1 VVNQFSTKGD
11 MKNMKM
17 WKLTVTVLVFGA
29 VASAWKISSSHISKA
44 GIYNVSTSTHLKP
57 SGTSEPS
64 NHLTS
69 TRDFEHSLQIN
80 PDNTNTYSKNAF
92 KKYKYGDYQGA
103 IENYN
108 LALKMNS
115 NDAESYSHRG
125 AVKASLKKYQ
135 DAIADY
141 DQAIKINPKSV
152 EYYVNRGLLYA
163 SLGNYEKAIQD
174 YNISIKIN
182 HKYDNA
188 YFNRG
193 VAQYKLG
200 NKKAAIADSIIL
212 AQHYKSQGAAVD
224 AEEIFNTMKQFGH

>member
-1 VVNQFSTKGD
+1 
-11 MKNMKM
+11 MKM
-17 WKLTVTVLVFGA
+17 WKVTVTVLVSGA
-29 VASAWKISSSHISKA
+29 VASAWKISSSHISRA
-44 GIYNVSTSTHLKP
+44 DIYNVSTSTHLKASETSKP
-57 SGTSEPS
+57 SI
-64 NHLTS
+64 NLTA

-80 PDNTNTYSKNAF
+80 PNNTNAYSKNAF
-92 KKYKYGDYQGA
+92 KKYKLGDYKGA

-108 LALKMNS
+108 LALKMNP

-125 AVKASLKKYQ
+125 ATKAGLKKYQ

-141 DQAIKINPKSV
+141 DEAIKINPKSV
-152 EYYVNRGLLYA
+152 EFYVNRGLLYA
-163 SLGNYEKAIQD
+163 SLGDYEKAIQD

-193 VAQYKLG
+193 VAHYKLG
-200 NKKAAIADSIIL
+200 NKKAAVADSKIL

-224 AEEIFNTMKQFGH
+224 AEEIFNTMKQFGQ